1 MAGEAKRV
9 YGTQWTLSSG
19 TDGAINSAAV
29 ATPGGANNPYS
40 ATQTGDY
47 PNLALA
53 LTCAFGVAPTQG
65 GVIDVHI
72 VPRNVDG
79 SSHARDISANY
90 RPHWRGSFVV
100 DSQTSSQTYYCEAFD
115 VPKEGKV
122 MLYNAAGQQLSANYT
137 LKAAPFTLGP
147 A

>member
-19 TDGAINSAAV
+19 SDAAINSGAV
-29 ATPGGANNPYS
+29 ATPGGASNPYS
-40 ATQTGDY
+40 STQTGDY
-47 PNLALA
+47 PHLALA
-53 LTCAFGVAPTQG
+53 ITVAFGATPTQLG
-65 GVIDVHI
+65 TIDVHI

-79 SSHARDISANY
+79 SNHAKDITATY

-100 DSQTSSQTYYCEAFD
+100 DNTASSTTYYVEVYD

-122 MLYNAAGQQLSANYT
+122 MLYNAAGQQISANYT
-137 LKAAPFTLGP
+137 LKATPFTLGP